1 MRAFTVL
8 AMMAVTACA
17 VDMQAENPYKDL
29 FGNKGVMAD
38 KDSSDTDKDDGGKT
52 VEVDIWDTVD
62 ADLMDLMTEVQA
74 LMEIVDTQ
82 GNSLMGTQ
90 MTFTQLMNN
99 VTGIRDTNTTNSSH
113 LASENARDE
122 AQDKKIHK
130 LDEKIEKFEDK
141 VSDLINQMTLLQLRV
156 QNLPPLDDLNLKL
169 ATITQANADL
179 KVLAD
184 NQSDALAT
192 INGTVNDLSGVNLT
206 LMNHNVAF
214 NDALVTANTA
224 ISLTDD

>member
-52 VEVDIWDTVD
+52 VAVDIWDTVD
-62 ADLMDLMTEVQA
+62 TELMDLMTEVQA
-74 LMEIVDTQ
+74 LMEIVDEQ

-90 MTFTQLMNN
+90 MTFTQLMNS
-99 VTGIRDTNTTNSSH
+99 VTGIRDTNISNSSS

-141 VSDLINQMTLLQLRV
+141 VSDLINQMTLLKLRV
-156 QNLPPLDDLNLKL
+156 ENLPPLDDLNLKL
-169 ATITQANADL
+169 ATIAQANADL

-184 NQSDALAT
+184 NQSDDLAT
-192 INGTVNDLSGVNLT
+192 INDTVNDLSGT
-206 LMNHNVAF
+206 
-214 NDALVTANTA
+214 LVTLQDHNDDFNAAVVDANTA
-224 ISLTDD
+224 ISLSTD